1 MSLIAQWGG
10 NQYPAVS
17 LYLDIN
23 MLIPVILS
31 GGAGTR
37 LWPLSRQCY
46 PKQCLPL
53 LDDALSLLQ
62 QTVQRLA
69 NIEGVAEP
77 IVVCHEEHRFLIAEQ
92 LRQIDV
98 KPAAIMLEPVAR
110 NTAPALALAAH
121 QALKSDENATLLAL
135 PADHFI
141 EDEKAFAKAVNRAY
155 RLAQNGHLV
164 ALGVK
169 AYSPHTGYGYIRSG
183 ELLAGGDGSRI
194 AQFVEKPTI
203 ERAKRFIDSGDY
215 CWNSG
220 MFVFPA
226 MDYLSELALFEPAI
240 AKSARTAFYAA
251 EKDLDFIRLPL
262 ESLQSCP
269 TKSIDY
275 AVMERTERS
284 ALVSLHC
291 GWSDIG
297 EWQALWE
304 QQPGDERGNICSGQ
318 VITEDVNNSYI
329 RAESRLVAVLGLD
342 NQVVVETADA
352 VLVMDRTRA
361 QDVRAIVKQL
371 EVERRTELQEHRTV
385 YRPWGSYELLVSGPR
400 FQVKRLMVKPGAALS
415 LQRHQHRAE
424 HWVVVRGVGEI
435 TSGDKTFQL
444 NEDQSTYIPVGT
456 RHRLA
461 NPGVELLE
469 LIEVQSGGY
478 LGEDDIERFDDIYGR
493 RNH

>member
-1 MSLIAQWGG
+1 
-10 NQYPAVS
+10 
-17 LYLDIN
+17 

-37 LWPLSRQCY
+37 LWPLSRQRY

-53 LDDALSLLQ
+53 LDDNLSLLQ
-62 QTVQRLA
+62 QTVQRLSA
-69 NIEGVAEP
+69 CDDMAEP

-92 LRQIDV
+92 LRQVDV

-121 QALKSDENATLLAL
+121 QALKINENATLLVL

-141 EDEKAFAKAVNRAY
+141 EDKKAFAKAVNQACL
-155 RLAQNGHLV
+155 LAQKGHLV
-164 ALGVK
+164 AMGVK
-169 AYSPHTGYGYIRSG
+169 AQSPHTGYGYIRSG
-183 ELLAGGDGSRI
+183 EALAGGEGSCITR
-194 AQFVEKPTI
+194 FVEKPTL
-203 ERAKRFIDSGDY
+203 EKAAGFIDSGDY

-226 MDYLSELALFEPAI
+226 VDYLSELESFEPDI
-240 AKSARTAFYAA
+240 AKSAQAAFLNA
-251 EKDLDFIRLPL
+251 ENDLDFIRLPL
-262 ESLQSCP
+262 KPLESCP

-275 AVMERTERS
+275 AVMERTERA
-284 ALVSLHC
+284 ALVSLDC
-291 GWSDIG
+291 GWRDIG
-297 EWQALWE
+297 EWQALWD
-304 QQPGDERGNICSGQ
+304 QQPRDERGNICSGQ
-318 VITEDVNNSYI
+318 VVTEDVSNSYI

-352 VLVMDRTRA
+352 VLVMDRSRA

-371 EVERRTELQEHRTV
+371 ESGQRSELQEHRTV
-385 YRPWGSYELLVSGPR
+385 YRPWGSYERLVSGPR

-415 LQRHQHRAE
+415 LQRHKHRAE

-435 TSGDKTFQL
+435 TSGDKTFLL

-456 RHRLA
+456 CHRLA
-461 NPGVELLE
+461 NPGMEPLE
-469 LIEVQSGGY
+469 LIEVQTGAY
-478 LGEDDIERFDDIYGR
+478 LGEDDIERFEDIYGR
-493 RNH
+493 GDC